1 MLVCLRKKKKVETL
15 SAQSYHYNINM
26 NDMSSE
32 ASKLGVECRNV
43 SVESGD
49 LLYIP
54 RGILHA
60 PHTYSCGKQD
70 RYSEPAESLHVSI
83 GIDIYSTRWA
93 SLLQNLIPK

>member
-1 MLVCLRKKKKVETL
+1 
-15 SAQSYHYNINM
+15 M

-83 GIDIYSTRWA
+83 GIDIYSTRCGFA
-93 SLLQNLIPK
+93 STKLNTEENEAQMYKHRRISQEKY